1 MVDLIAI
8 IIVSFLAGAFT
19 VSKEFRKFL
28 GF

>member
-1 MVDLIAI
+1 MVDIIAI

-19 VSKEFRKFL
+19 VSKKFRKFL